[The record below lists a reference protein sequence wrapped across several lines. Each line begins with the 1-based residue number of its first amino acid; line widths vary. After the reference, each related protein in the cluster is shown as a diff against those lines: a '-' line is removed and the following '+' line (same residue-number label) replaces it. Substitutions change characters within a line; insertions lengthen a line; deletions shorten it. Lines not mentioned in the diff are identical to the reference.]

1 MFSSPAPVYSKLIGE
16 IEVLVSTL
24 QDSNQNERAKLKAM
38 RSLSERFDTVSSVD
52 SLNSVA
58 DVVYNALLNVLH
70 SSSPQFILSSD
81 IQELRLLTLKL
92 IHQVPS
98 VGEKMKPFWTTAVST
113 LFRLI
118 AVENEQ
124 NGVICARILRD
135 ILHDMRVP
143 FTVEI
148 TQFMLFTLKMF
159 VSIPDMIKEMFGPKN
174 RQPVAHEPCDSFLQ
188 HHLDSFYRETVVYK
202 KDPEKGEG
210 FYMKYFTVVPKTS
223 QSVKLLAELPA
234 LIQIVNGF
242 HSKSVREEY
251 RSILCNAAK
260 FLYLAPTNEQRK
272 DPDFDLL
279 LFEDFLNAKSK
290 TMALFAD
297 TMDLTLTVLGS
308 DEAYL
313 PEAIL
318 NTLESVPSGSV
329 SIRREM
335 LVVIRQL
342 IHTRYRDKFA
352 PYSDRVFNEA
362 FALGD
367 DHTAKDQ
374 LRAYWLPLLGD
385 YVFNMRN
392 VLDHNTIMNGI
403 RLFSRYIFDCTLT
416 SNCQI
421 IAMRSLSVLSDV
433 MSQQKDRTGVH
444 PIHYFLLE
452 LFVHRLKGFCTEEL
466 MSKGKLPPKR
476 MKIDWLNNSTT
487 AAAAVGKG
495 AAATGAGAG
504 AGAGEAGAP
513 VPPTKPAEAQAT
525 ESVQEKNLSKSN
537 AEDAEQAEATKPQ
550 APESDDLVGLFFPS
564 YYYNIHST
572 TLFNF
577 FSPQDC
583 VFQCG
588 DVRFGFS
595 PMKLPFSLSEQ
606 RKFFKNLAI
615 SLRSI
620 LGHIVGRTQNLT
632 TEHFVS
638 GKILAPKHI
647 RILRD
652 YFRYGLNCLDTFF
665 MPSTRAPGSSITREE
680 KELMELFC
688 QCLGAVP
695 PLIFAEILS
704 SEFSM
709 VVRKVSLNET
719 LWTII
724 NLLSTVQRTS
734 SSLVAVGME
743 YILDNLVK
751 LGYGQDACVVEMK
764 LLKLIFSAVTAYPQ
778 QNEMVL
784 KSYMPRLISSCMD
797 MARSAEDAYNQLF
810 PLRLLLNQFSS
821 RIQSI
826 LFQAF
831 VPLVPRLLK
840 GQSFLMLMKE
850 LMVDMIL
857 GIPFPAFEKQLP
869 IVVEAIIE
877 ALNNFS
883 VNLGFS
889 ALRVLE
895 SIIDMPT
902 TSVAIKA
909 IRPVRV
915 HLLRAIWKVLREC
928 TDEKLATDL
937 WRCLS
942 KMGGLNRYLIVDP
955 ELVSNV
961 SSVNPQPSTCIQCSC
976 ESNFP
981 VALNYNIELHL
992 IFEQCY
998 TNVSQTLN
1006 DNALQVHSCVMCKNV
1021 LTILL
1026 GPHGINIDLF
1036 RNRFDTAEVQPWIDL
1051 GDNFNHPSRQM
1062 MINIIATVL
1071 LEDKACN
1078 DKLELTAFAKAILK
1092 TMICKAIDQQ
1102 ISDPAD
1108 SEENGKEQDYMDGL
1122 IVVDAV
1128 LKILKEN
1135 NSDLHEV
1142 ALKTIETMYNLANS
1156 ITGSVLKS
1164 SELQIFQY
1172 LFDRVISLSYER
1184 PYYTKLSCCNAMMTL
1199 IECNHMLWITD
1210 QMKTIIP
1217 CLIAMIIDNDEDF
1230 DRLILGTVHKC
1241 WSLLLSKVIEGA
1253 NSICRSEVC
1262 RRLVYIV
1269 LPYLTSSSESLRRF
1283 VKSSIE
1289 FASTEL
1295 DVSRTSIL
1303 KPYSRYL
1310 SILLSPEYFTFPLKS
1325 TILDQIA
1332 FLDAFSYVHSI
1343 EPSVIGF
1350 KEDSLEIRNF
1360 LEKLKMILQL
1370 SADNDTPA
1378 TMFSGVAGLRPGMSD
1393 NWDGMTE
1400 AAHRAE
1406 ELKLHATRALYTCFL
1421 RSSLDTRHKLVLY
1434 LVQTLIRS
1442 SKTIQEE
1449 AFRMLQEVIKENN
1462 WVSSEMLRLI
1472 FSSMT
1477 KLYEN
1482 IRGRHEDVGRTLLY
1496 CSRLY
1501 PSNVNQQGLLLATTL
1516 KTFSYKLT
1524 NFRSALAKDQS
1535 DYACYSYIL
1544 HMFGEMTEVDTTV
1557 VHNYLEA
1564 FVEMETLYTS
1574 LLANRFRSL
1583 LLPFTEK
1590 FPVKVTDVF
1599 FETDF
1604 FRDSNAIDL
1613 YIWLLKNPRSVKLRA
1628 VLYEQPSYLM
1638 SLISSKKK
1646 SKISYEDRTA
1656 VMLRLVL
1663 LLSKRDGRWLQNN
1676 SHIFNWAYSFYTSP
1690 NFSTRYSEQTPLWY
1704 YYWKTPKR
1712 LLKILLQFYRCNR
1725 YDFQLLLTILSAF
1738 NESFVT
1744 DLLFLIRYLER
1755 ELLYFPVEWKR
1766 QSFFKLAEMMEN
1778 PAISDSIKSTFIQTV
1793 IVPGMAEAMERG
1805 RVSQFIG
1812 PLPESPESAVQNNL
1826 MVTFVEKF
1834 LMSNIKD
1841 IHLRILISQMGCL
1854 FIKHASEHIA
1864 TKKSNVYLLNFLQF
1878 GWPCLQEEHKH
1889 MDPVVR
1895 YHGLMLISYAI
1906 CQFSINRQVIM
1917 QVLDSLI
1924 NATSVEARFV
1934 VRQAF
1939 SVLMLALSRMDDG
1952 MSYLLKPVKQILIEE
1967 HFSSAKTLHLLG
1979 LLLRNYLVFYFLRH
1993 DIMPYLIPLIQKLL
2007 ASEMNERVSSIEFR
2021 TIAVDLIETILK
2033 WEVVRKK
2040 RLVYFSNEGGSGSC
2054 PFSLQSKF
2062 SAHGSDRP
2070 IELSLMRPVVVNL
2083 LKVACKSHE
2092 QLLTTPPPPNPAV
2105 DMDYITKHC
2114 IQLVKRM
2121 FNGETLGSKIDP
2133 FLNLWIEDILLH
2145 TETPVNLTTIYV
2157 HLELLCTILSVMSNE
2172 RIMPILENIQRALLV
2187 CFSCP
2192 NTQITRS
2199 IYSLFSKLHAA
2210 FGEQQFPEMMA
2221 RLPILCEGVGN
2232 VLTDSLNAFENR
2244 NTGGIG
2250 TVYTAVTL
2258 LKAMSYGN
2266 PHYVEQFA
2274 SPLIRTLHRLTRDHI
2289 TSNDKTRT
2297 TSDLMLWCLDVLK
2310 PIMENISHDLQ
2321 RALLHN
2327 VLLVL
2332 IEKTNSLRLFGTIVL
2347 LVVEWMKMAKPTGP
2361 SLRER
2366 QIVLIKLMQCIDKKL
2381 PADTEVRKL
2390 FHNLVHSVYSSEEY
2404 RNTELIVKLEPAFL
2418 HALVAPFEETRNNF
2432 SEILES
2438 TLPMSPFGRLQYIMC
2453 TQTWEPLQQHNWI
2466 KLCSAIMLRA
2476 TKTSIPM
2483 VFSHVLPFR
2492 KHSVQTEL
2500 QLNEFEVDDSA
2511 NALIPH
2517 LLYFCHMHPDVASR
2531 IFINCI
2537 QSLWHSLTV
2546 DLKEHVSSWI
2556 NPFLACVAHTTL
2568 RGNAKNVIRTFLEG
2582 FISCD
2587 PLPDFSP
2594 FVLSYLG
2601 KAHNVWHLSMIGLEK
2616 MTFGSEM
2623 PLDDR
2628 LAFATYREA
2637 LHALADLHQQLN
2649 DFDMYCAALNRRPG
2663 INFCKEGLAKEQYG
2677 LFSDARRIY
2686 SNVFK
2691 ADSDFTL
2698 DFSDP
2703 DVGNEL
2709 RLCEERMLHCC
2720 QQMNMWDVVENCLQ
2734 TIGKDYPIL
2743 SLECAVRCGHWDML
2757 RDKLS
2762 VIETNCPKEWIW
2774 KASLYHGYMAFFFND
2789 EESATTTAIVERLV
2803 PSCQKLLI
2811 KEWRRLPKAITE
2823 AHIALMQSG
2832 QQVIELQECGEL
2844 WNTFVTPIV
2853 ELKRFTIRDVKNLLK
2868 VWNNE
2873 FRTGSRFLCDDQLAW
2888 SAIAAWRQQCM
2899 QLYNDLQ
2906 ILEQLGPYDQVGSEH
2921 AIVLSSLDTARCARK
2936 QLLFSTSLTI
2946 LLRANAHALL
2956 PLEDAYQVVHDTI
2969 KTMIRWSECEKD
2981 VTEKISMLVCTDRR
2995 IQRTFMDVFNKKQ
3008 MSKVI
3013 ALHGK
3018 TCSLMQK
3025 KDKAVSLYIRALKI
3039 DSSNVKACEF
3049 LADFY
3054 ERRFFETMSGDMLR
3068 IAIQCHLRVCCL
3080 GNEYKARLHFG
3091 RLFYLLK
3098 FDKTDLM
3105 MGKIFECLFTLPP
3118 QNLAFWIPQ
3127 LFDILCST
3135 LYGTWQQVIMHAA
3148 RMYPQCVYYH
3158 MVSLMPVYS
3167 VTIDESSAMDNKSAL
3182 LYKLYVN
3189 LKSKHPNMVYFMD
3202 NFIKELTNEVCQESP
3217 GEQLL
3222 RMVIQLE
3229 RCYQV
3234 VAFVNCYEPTDQQ
3247 RAHIFQKLSEIA
3259 SFLRESKLKSPD
3271 VLSVCEAA
3279 FDELRQVQLVFAE
3292 IPTILRKVF
3301 NLRKS
3306 AEQFLKQ
3313 SSSLM
3318 CKEKF
3323 CKSLLTLRPHTL
3335 DVLLPHLALNPTET
3349 IRPVYIHKFLP
3360 IVEFAQIGYLIGRRF
3375 HIVGTDG
3382 LTYTYFLFSNDQ
3394 MPNLRSTSRLL
3405 QLFRGVNQMLAKERL
3420 TASRHLQINVPVLIP
3435 IGPDHTC
3442 ILDDPNSKP
3451 IIQFFKQHLKM
3462 TGKVTEEEELIF
3474 TYYQELVSQQSAHA
3488 QVHAMLQRIFKKVQA
3503 TVRTADM
3510 IDQLRRCLPD
3520 SADFVT
3526 FRNQYFQYFLFCFQ
3540 QQMAAQLGLQNMLYY
3555 VMHLAPLYPEEL
3567 FVSMKS
3573 GQPVTFFLRYEIDSD
3588 NYFDGNMP
3596 VGFRLTPAMAEF
3608 FGMAI
3613 PGCMVPCAVAS
3624 ARVLLRRGF
3633 LHWIRPFVWDEI
3645 QSLVVGKSREEMIHH
3660 VHRCLSAVE
3669 NRLKTLADEEKGEA
3683 KIITLFNAAYCEDNL
3698 CRMDPAWHPWF

>member
-1 MFSSPAPVYSKLIGE
+1 MFASPAPAYSKLIGE

-58 DVVYNALLNVLH
+58 DVVYNTLLNVLH

-81 IQELRLLTLKL
+81 VQELRLLTLKL

-98 VGEKMKPFWTTAVST
+98 IGERMKPFWTTAVST

-135 ILHDMRVP
+135 ILHDIRVP

-148 TQFMLFTLKMF
+148 TQFMLFSLKMF
-159 VSIPDMIKEMFGPKN
+159 VSIPDMIKEMFGPRN

-202 KDPEKGEG
+202 KDPAKGEG
-210 FYMKYFTVVPKTS
+210 FYMKYFTIVPKTS

-242 HSKSVREEY
+242 HSKNIREEY

-260 FLYLAPTNEQRK
+260 FLYLAPTSEQRK

-392 VLDHNTIMNGI
+392 VLDQSTIMNGI
-403 RLFSRYIFDCTLT
+403 RLFSRYLFDCTLT

-433 MSQQKDRTGVH
+433 ISQQKDRTAIH
-444 PIHYFLLE
+444 PLHYFLLE
-452 LFVHRLKGFCTEEL
+452 LFIHRLKGFCKEEL
-466 MSKGKLPPKR
+466 ILKGKPPSPRR

-487 AAAAVGKG
+487 AAAAVGKTAATAA
-495 AAATGAGAG
+495 AAATATAT
-504 AGAGEAGAP
+504 A
-513 VPPTKPAEAQAT
+513 VPPKKPVEAQAT
-525 ESVQEKNLSKSN
+525 ESVQEKNESKSN
-537 AEDAEQAEATKPQ
+537 AEDAEPVEATKPQ
-550 APESDDLVGLFFPS
+550 APESDDM
-564 YYYNIHST
+564 
-572 TLFNF
+572 
-577 FSPQDC
+577 DC
-583 VFQCG
+583 VFQYG

-595 PMKLPFSLSEQ
+595 PTRVSFSSSEQ

-615 SLRSI
+615 SVRTI

-647 RILRD
+647 RMLRD
-652 YFRYGLNCLDTFF
+652 YFRLGFTCLDTFF
-665 MPSTRAPGSSITREE
+665 MPSVRAPGSSITREE

-688 QCLGAVP
+688 QCLGAIP

-704 SEFSM
+704 SEFSVNEIYYYYYCDFVQFIFIDLSFQL

-743 YILDNLVK
+743 YILDNLIK
-751 LGYGQDACVVEMK
+751 LGFGQDTCVVEMK
-764 LLKLIFSAVTAYPQ
+764 LLKLIFSAVTTYPQ
-778 QNEMVL
+778 QNEIVL
-784 KSYMPRLISSCMD
+784 KSYMPRLISSCLD
-797 MARSAEDAYNQLF
+797 LARSAEDAYNQLF

-821 RIQSI
+821 RIQST

-840 GQSFLMLMKE
+840 GQF
-850 LMVDMIL
+850 
-857 GIPFPAFEKQLP
+857 
-869 IVVEAIIE
+869 
-877 ALNNFS
+877 FS
-883 VNLGFS
+883 GNG
-889 ALRVLE
+889 
-895 SIIDMPT
+895 MPM
-902 TSVAIKA
+902 S
-909 IRPVRV
+909 
-915 HLLRAIWKVLREC
+915 
-928 TDEKLATDL
+928 KL
-937 WRCLS
+937 
-942 KMGGLNRYLIVDP
+942 GGLNRYLIVDP
-955 ELVSNV
+955 ELISNV
-961 SSVNPQPSTCIQCSC
+961 GSVNPQPSACIQCSC

-1006 DNALQVHSCVMCKNV
+1006 DNALQVHSCAMCRNV
-1021 LTILL
+1021 LMVLL

-1036 RNRFDTAEVQPWIDL
+1036 RNRFKISEIQPWTDL
-1051 GDNFNHPSRQM
+1051 GDNFTHPSRQM

-1078 DKLELTAFAKAILK
+1078 DSLELTTFAKTILR
-1092 TMICKAIDQQ
+1092 TMICKSIDQQ
-1102 ISDPAD
+1102 ISDPGNG
-1108 SEENGKEQDYMDGL
+1108 EENGKQDYMDAL

-1128 LKILKEN
+1128 VKILKEN
-1135 NSDLHEV
+1135 NSDLHEI
-1142 ALKTIETMYNLANS
+1142 ALKTIETMYDLANS

-1164 SELQIFQY
+1164 SELYLFQY
-1172 LFDRVISLSYER
+1172 MFDRVISLSYER
-1184 PYYTKLSCCNAMMTL
+1184 PYYIKLSCCNALMTL
-1199 IECNHMLWITD
+1199 IECNHLLWVTD
-1210 QMKTIIP
+1210 QMKVILP
-1217 CLIAMIIDNDEDF
+1217 CLIAIIIDNDEDF

-1241 WSLLLSKVIEGA
+1241 WTLLLSKVIESA
-1253 NSICRSEVC
+1253 NCICRSEVC

-1283 VKSSIE
+1283 VKSTIE

-1295 DVSRTSIL
+1295 DVSRASVL

-1325 TILDQIA
+1325 TMMDQIA
-1332 FLDAFSYVHSI
+1332 FLDAFSYIHSI
-1343 EPSVIGF
+1343 EPFIIAF

-1370 SADNDTPA
+1370 SAENDTPA
-1378 TMFSGVAGLRPGMSD
+1378 TLFSGVAGLRPCMSD

-1406 ELKLHATRALYTCFL
+1406 ELKLLATRALYTCFV

-1449 AFRMLQEVIKENN
+1449 AFRMLEEIKEKN
-1462 WVSSEMLRLI
+1462 WVSCEMLHLI

-1496 CSRLY
+1496 CSRLS
-1501 PSNVNQQGLLLATTL
+1501 PSNVNQQGILLASTL
-1516 KTFSYKLT
+1516 KSFSYKLT

-1544 HMFGEMTEVDTTV
+1544 QMFGEMTDVDTTV

-1590 FPVKVTDVF
+1590 FPVKVTNVF
-1599 FETDF
+1599 FDTDF

-1613 YIWLLKNPRSVKLRA
+1613 YIWLLKNSRSVKLRA
-1628 VLYEQPSYLM
+1628 VLYEQPCYLM
-1638 SLISSKKK
+1638 SLIAPKKK

-1676 SHIFNWAYSFYTSP
+1676 SHIFNWAYSFYTAP
-1690 NFSTRYSEQTPLWY
+1690 NFANRYSEQTPLWY

-1738 NESFVT
+1738 NENFVT

-1778 PAISDSIKSTFIQTV
+1778 PAISDSIKSTFIQTI

-1812 PLPESPESAVQNNL
+1812 PLPDSPEAAVQKNL
-1826 MVTFVEKF
+1826 VVTFVEKF
-1834 LMSNIKD
+1834 LLSDIKD

-1854 FIKHASEHIA
+1854 FIKHASEHIT

-1906 CQFSINRQVIM
+1906 CQFSINRQVIV
-1917 QVLDSLI
+1917 QVLDSLM

-1939 SVLMLALSRMDDG
+1939 AVLMLALSRMDDG
-1952 MSYLLKPVKQILIEE
+1952 MSYLLKPVRQILIEE
-1967 HFSSAKTLHLLG
+1967 HYSSAKTLHLLG

-1993 DIMPYLIPLIQKLL
+1993 DIMPYLVPLIQKLL
-2007 ASEMNERVSSIEFR
+2007 SSEVNEHVSSIEFR

-2040 RLVYFSNEGGSGSC
+2040 RLVYFPNEGGGYC

-2062 SAHGSDRP
+2062 VSYSSDRP
-2070 IELSLMRPVVVNL
+2070 IELSLMRSIVVNL

-2092 QLLTTPPPPNPAV
+2092 QLLIAPPPPNPAV
-2105 DMDYITKHC
+2105 DMDYMTKHC

-2121 FNGETLGSKIDP
+2121 FNGDILGSKVDS

-2157 HLELLCTILSVMSNE
+2157 HLELLCTIVTVMSNE
-2172 RIMPILENIQRALLV
+2172 RILPILESIQRALLV

-2199 IYSLFSKLHAA
+2199 IYSLFTKLHAA
-2210 FGEQQFPEMMA
+2210 FGEQQFPEVMA
-2221 RLPILCEGVGN
+2221 RLPILCEGVGT
-2232 VLTDSLNAFENR
+2232 VLTDALNTFENR
-2244 NTGGIG
+2244 STGGIG

-2274 SPLIRTLHRLTRDHI
+2274 NPLIRTLHRLTRDHI

-2310 PIMENISHDLQ
+2310 PIMESISHDLQ

-2404 RNTELIVKLEPAFL
+2404 RNTELITKLEPAFL
-2418 HALVAPFEETRNNF
+2418 HALVAPFEETRNSF

-2476 TKTSIPM
+2476 TKTTIPI
-2483 VFSHVLPFR
+2483 VFNHVLPFR
-2492 KHSVQTEL
+2492 KHSSWAEL

-2511 NALIPH
+2511 NAVIPH

-2531 IFINCI
+2531 IFINCV
-2537 QSLWHSLTV
+2537 QSLWLSLTV
-2546 DLKEHVSSWI
+2546 DLKEHVSSWV
-2556 NPFLACVAHTTL
+2556 NPFLACVTHTTL
-2568 RGNAKNVIRTFLEG
+2568 RGNAKNVIRTFLEA

-2623 PLDDR
+2623 PVDDR

-2663 INFCKEGLAKEQYG
+2663 INFCKEGLIKEQYG
-2677 LFSDARRIY
+2677 LFSEARRIY
-2686 SNVFK
+2686 CNVFK

-2703 DVGNEL
+2703 DVGNEI
-2709 RLCEERMLHCC
+2709 RICEERMLHCS
-2720 QQMNMWDVVENCLQ
+2720 QQLNMWDSMENCLQ
-2734 TIGKDYPIL
+2734 TIGKDYPVL
-2743 SLECAVRCGHWDML
+2743 TLECAVRCGHWDML
-2757 RDKLS
+2757 RDRLS
-2762 VIETNCPKEWIW
+2762 VVETNCPKEWIW
-2774 KASLYHGYMAFFFND
+2774 KASLYHGYLAFFFND

-2803 PSCQKLLI
+2803 PSCQRLLI
-2811 KEWRRLPKAITE
+2811 KEWRRLPKTITE
-2823 AHIALMQSG
+2823 AHIALMQCG

-2844 WNTFVTPIV
+2844 WNTFVSPSV
-2853 ELKRFTIRDVKNLLK
+2853 ELKRFTIKDLKTLLK
-2868 VWNNE
+2868 VWKNE

-2888 SAIAAWRQQCM
+2888 SAIATWRQQCM

-2906 ILEQLGPYDQVGSEH
+2906 ILEQLGPYDQVASEH
-2921 AIVLSSLDTARCARK
+2921 AIVLPSLDTARCARK

-2946 LLRANAHALL
+2946 LLRANSHALL

-2981 VTEKISMLVCTDRR
+2981 VTEKVSMLVSTDRR
-2995 IQRTFMDVFNKKQ
+2995 IQRTFMDVFTKKQ

-3025 KDKAVSLYIRALKI
+3025 KEKAVSLYIKALKI
-3039 DSSNVKACEF
+3039 DSSNIKACEF

-3054 ERRFFETMSGDMLR
+3054 ERRFFESMSGDMLR
-3068 IAIQCHLRVCCL
+3068 VAIQCHLRVCCL

-3158 MVSLMPVYS
+3158 MVSLMPVYG
-3167 VTIDESSAMDNKSAL
+3167 VVIDESSAMDNKSAL

-3189 LKSKHPNMVYFMD
+3189 LKLKHPNMVYFMD
-3202 NFIKELTNEVCQESP
+3202 NFIKELTNEVCRESP

-3247 RAHIFQKLSEIA
+3247 RAHIFQKLSEIG
-3259 SFLRESKLKSPD
+3259 SFLRESKFKSPA
-3271 VLSVCEAA
+3271 VVSVCEAA

-3292 IPTILRKVF
+3292 IPTILRKVS

-3313 SSSLM
+3313 TGSLI

-3349 IRPVYIHKFLP
+3349 NRPVYIHKFLP
-3360 IVEFAQIGYLIGRRF
+3360 TVECAQIGYLIGRRF

-3451 IIQFFKQHLKM
+3451 MIEFLKQHLKIA
-3462 TGKVTEEEELIF
+3462 GKVTEEEELIF

-3510 IDQLRRCLPD
+3510 IEQLRRCLPD
-3520 SADFVT
+3520 SADFVA
-3526 FRNQYFQYFLFCFQ
+3526 FRN
-3540 QQMAAQLGLQNMLYY
+3540 QMAAQLGLQNMLYY

-3567 FVSMKS
+3567 FISMKS

-3608 FGMAI
+3608 FGIAI

-3645 QSLVVGKSREEMIHH
+3645 ASLVVGKSREEMIHH

>member
-1 MFSSPAPVYSKLIGE
+1 
-16 IEVLVSTL
+16 
-24 QDSNQNERAKLKAM
+24 
-38 RSLSERFDTVSSVD
+38 
-52 SLNSVA
+52 
-58 DVVYNALLNVLH
+58 
-70 SSSPQFILSSD
+70 
-81 IQELRLLTLKL
+81 
-92 IHQVPS
+92 
-98 VGEKMKPFWTTAVST
+98 
-113 LFRLI
+113 
-118 AVENEQ
+118 
-124 NGVICARILRD
+124 
-135 ILHDMRVP
+135 
-143 FTVEI
+143 
-148 TQFMLFTLKMF
+148 MLFTLKMF

-260 FLYLAPTNEQRK
+260 FLYLAPTSEQR
-272 DPDFDLL
+272 F
-279 LFEDFLNAKSK
+279 FECKIQNNGI
-290 TMALFAD
+290 
-297 TMDLTLTVLGS
+297 TVLGS

-392 VLDHNTIMNGI
+392 VLDLNTIMNGI

-433 MSQQKDRTGVH
+433 ISQQKDRTGVH

-466 MSKGKLPPKR
+466 MSKGKL
-476 MKIDWLNNSTT
+476 L
-487 AAAAVGKG
+487 
-495 AAATGAGAG
+495 
-504 AGAGEAGAP
+504 
-513 VPPTKPAEAQAT
+513 AT

-537 AEDAEQAEATKPQ
+537 ADDAEQAEATKPQ
-550 APESDDLVGLFFPS
+550 APESDDF
-564 YYYNIHST
+564 
-572 TLFNF
+572 
-577 FSPQDC
+577 DC

-810 PLRLLLNQFSS
+810 PLRLLLSQFSS

-840 GQSFLMLMKE
+840 DLRSFLMLSYRREVKE
-850 LMVDMIL
+850 LMVDLIL
-857 GIPFPAFEKQLP
+857 GIPFPAFEKHLP

-1036 RNRFDTAEVQPWIDL
+1036 RN
-1051 GDNFNHPSRQM
+1051 SR
-1062 MINIIATVL
+1062 IYVIHTHSCVIV
-1071 LEDKACN
+1071 EDKACN
-1078 DKLELTAFAKAILK
+1078 DKLELTEFAKAILK

-1108 SEENGKEQDYMDGL
+1108 SEDNGKEQDYMDGL

-1332 FLDAFSYVHSI
+1332 FLDAFSYVHSV

-1393 NWDGMTE
+1393 NWDGMTD

-1613 YIWLLKNPRSVKLRA
+1613 YIWLLKNPLSVKLRA

-1766 QSFFKLAEMMEN
+1766 HSFFKLAEMMEN

-1993 DIMPYLIPLIQKLL
+1993 DIMPYLVPLIQKLL

-2040 RLVYFSNEGGSGSC
+2040 RLVYFSNEGSGSC

-2199 IYSLFSKLHAA
+2199 IYSLFTKLHAA

-2390 FHNLVHSVYSSEEY
+2390 FHNLVHSVSEEY

-2466 KLCSAIMLRA
+2466 KLCSAVREETA

-2556 NPFLACVAHTTL
+2556 NPFLACVTHTTL

-2803 PSCQKLLI
+2803 PSCQRLLI

-2995 IQRTFMDVFNKKQ
+2995 IQRTFTDVFNKKQ

-3018 TCSLMQK
+3018 TCSLMQ
-3025 KDKAVSLYIRALKI
+3025 
-3039 DSSNVKACEF
+3039 N
-3049 LADFY
+3049 
-3054 ERRFFETMSGDMLR
+3054 MSGDMLR

-3189 LKSKHPNMVYFMD
+3189 LKLKHPNMVYFMD

-3526 FRNQYFQYFLFCFQ
+3526 FRNQ
-3540 QQMAAQLGLQNMLYY
+3540 MAAQLGLQNMLYY

-3573 GQPVTFFLRYEIDSD
+3573 GQPITFFLRYEIDSD

-3669 NRLKTLADEEKGEA
+3669 NRLKTDEEKGEA

>member
-1 MFSSPAPVYSKLIGE
+1 MFASPAPAYSKLIGE

-58 DVVYNALLNVLH
+58 DVVYNTLLNVLH

-81 IQELRLLTLKL
+81 VQELRLLTLKL

-98 VGEKMKPFWTTAVST
+98 IGERMKPFWTTAVST

-135 ILHDMRVP
+135 ILHDIRVP

-148 TQFMLFTLKMF
+148 TQFMLFSLKMF
-159 VSIPDMIKEMFGPKN
+159 VSIPDMIKEMFGPRN

-202 KDPEKGEG
+202 KDPAKGEG
-210 FYMKYFTVVPKTS
+210 FYMKYFTIVPKTS

-242 HSKSVREEY
+242 HSKNIREEY

-260 FLYLAPTNEQRK
+260 FLYLAPTSEQRK

-392 VLDHNTIMNGI
+392 VLDQSTIMNGI
-403 RLFSRYIFDCTLT
+403 RLFSRYLFDCTLT

-433 MSQQKDRTGVH
+433 ISQQKDRTAIH
-444 PIHYFLLE
+444 PLHYFLLE
-452 LFVHRLKGFCTEEL
+452 LFIHRLKGFCKEEL
-466 MSKGKLPPKR
+466 ILKGKPPSPRR

-487 AAAAVGKG
+487 AAAAVGKTAATAA
-495 AAATGAGAG
+495 AAATATAT
-504 AGAGEAGAP
+504 A
-513 VPPTKPAEAQAT
+513 VPPKKPVEAQAT
-525 ESVQEKNLSKSN
+525 ESVQEKNESKSN
-537 AEDAEQAEATKPQ
+537 AEDAEPVEATKPQ
-550 APESDDLVGLFFPS
+550 APESDDM
-564 YYYNIHST
+564 
-572 TLFNF
+572 
-577 FSPQDC
+577 DC
-583 VFQCG
+583 VFQYG

-595 PMKLPFSLSEQ
+595 PTRVSFSSSEQ

-615 SLRSI
+615 SVRTI

-647 RILRD
+647 RMLRD
-652 YFRYGLNCLDTFF
+652 YFRLGFTCLDTFF
-665 MPSTRAPGSSITREE
+665 MPSVRAPGSSITREE

-688 QCLGAVP
+688 QCLGAIP

-704 SEFSM
+704 SEFSVNEIYYYYYCDFVQFIFIDLSFQL

-743 YILDNLVK
+743 YILDNLIK
-751 LGYGQDACVVEMK
+751 LGFGQDTCVVEMK
-764 LLKLIFSAVTAYPQ
+764 LLKLIFSAVTTYPQ
-778 QNEMVL
+778 QNEIVL
-784 KSYMPRLISSCMD
+784 KSYMPRLISSCLD
-797 MARSAEDAYNQLF
+797 LARSAEDAYNQLF

-821 RIQSI
+821 RIQST

-840 GQSFLMLMKE
+840 GQF
-850 LMVDMIL
+850 
-857 GIPFPAFEKQLP
+857 
-869 IVVEAIIE
+869 
-877 ALNNFS
+877 FS
-883 VNLGFS
+883 GNG
-889 ALRVLE
+889 
-895 SIIDMPT
+895 MPM
-902 TSVAIKA
+902 S
-909 IRPVRV
+909 
-915 HLLRAIWKVLREC
+915 
-928 TDEKLATDL
+928 KL
-937 WRCLS
+937 
-942 KMGGLNRYLIVDP
+942 GGLNRYLIVDP
-955 ELVSNV
+955 ELISNV
-961 SSVNPQPSTCIQCSC
+961 GSVNPQPSACIQCSC

-1006 DNALQVHSCVMCKNV
+1006 DNALQVHSCAMCRNV
-1021 LTILL
+1021 LMVLL

-1036 RNRFDTAEVQPWIDL
+1036 RNRFKISEIQPWTDL
-1051 GDNFNHPSRQM
+1051 GDNFTHPSRQM

-1078 DKLELTAFAKAILK
+1078 DSLELTTFAKTILR
-1092 TMICKAIDQQ
+1092 TMICKSIDQQ
-1102 ISDPAD
+1102 ISDPGNG
-1108 SEENGKEQDYMDGL
+1108 EENGKQDYMDAL

-1128 LKILKEN
+1128 VKILKEN
-1135 NSDLHEV
+1135 NSDLHEI
-1142 ALKTIETMYNLANS
+1142 ALKTIETMYDLANS

-1164 SELQIFQY
+1164 SELYLFQY
-1172 LFDRVISLSYER
+1172 MFDRVISLSYER
-1184 PYYTKLSCCNAMMTL
+1184 PYYIKLSCCNALMTL
-1199 IECNHMLWITD
+1199 IECNHLLWVTD
-1210 QMKTIIP
+1210 QMKVILP
-1217 CLIAMIIDNDEDF
+1217 CLIAIIIDNDEDF

-1241 WSLLLSKVIEGA
+1241 WTLLLSKVIESA
-1253 NSICRSEVC
+1253 NCICRSEVC

-1283 VKSSIE
+1283 VKSTIE

-1295 DVSRTSIL
+1295 DVSRASVL

-1325 TILDQIA
+1325 TMMDQIA
-1332 FLDAFSYVHSI
+1332 FLDAFSYIHSI
-1343 EPSVIGF
+1343 EPFIIAF

-1370 SADNDTPA
+1370 SAENDTPA
-1378 TMFSGVAGLRPGMSD
+1378 TLFSGVAGLRPCMSD

-1406 ELKLHATRALYTCFL
+1406 ELKLLATRALYTCFV

-1449 AFRMLQEVIKENN
+1449 AFRMLEEIKEKN
-1462 WVSSEMLRLI
+1462 WVSCEMLHLI

-1496 CSRLY
+1496 CSRLS
-1501 PSNVNQQGLLLATTL
+1501 PSNVNQQGILLASTL
-1516 KTFSYKLT
+1516 KSFSYKLT

-1544 HMFGEMTEVDTTV
+1544 QMFGEMTDVDTTV

-1590 FPVKVTDVF
+1590 FPVKVTNVF
-1599 FETDF
+1599 FDTDF

-1613 YIWLLKNPRSVKLRA
+1613 YIWLLKNSRSVKLRA
-1628 VLYEQPSYLM
+1628 VLYEQPCYLM
-1638 SLISSKKK
+1638 SLIAPKKK

-1676 SHIFNWAYSFYTSP
+1676 SHIFNWAYSFYTAP
-1690 NFSTRYSEQTPLWY
+1690 NFANRYSEQTPLWY

-1738 NESFVT
+1738 NENFVT

-1778 PAISDSIKSTFIQTV
+1778 PAISDSIKSTFIQTI

-1812 PLPESPESAVQNNL
+1812 PLPDSPEAAVQKNL
-1826 MVTFVEKF
+1826 VVTFVEKF
-1834 LMSNIKD
+1834 LLSDIKD

-1854 FIKHASEHIA
+1854 FIKHASEHIT

-1906 CQFSINRQVIM
+1906 CQFSINRQVIV
-1917 QVLDSLI
+1917 QVLDSLM

-1939 SVLMLALSRMDDG
+1939 AVLMLALSRMDDG
-1952 MSYLLKPVKQILIEE
+1952 MSYLLKPVRQILIEE
-1967 HFSSAKTLHLLG
+1967 HYSSAKTLHLLG

-1993 DIMPYLIPLIQKLL
+1993 DIMPYLVPLIQKLL
-2007 ASEMNERVSSIEFR
+2007 SSEVNEHVSSIEFR

-2040 RLVYFSNEGGSGSC
+2040 RLVYFPNEGGGYC

-2062 SAHGSDRP
+2062 VSYSSDRP
-2070 IELSLMRPVVVNL
+2070 IELSLMRSIVVNL

-2092 QLLTTPPPPNPAV
+2092 QLLIAPPPPNPAV
-2105 DMDYITKHC
+2105 DMDYMTKHC

-2121 FNGETLGSKIDP
+2121 FNGDILGSKVDS

-2157 HLELLCTILSVMSNE
+2157 HLELLCTIVTVMSNE
-2172 RIMPILENIQRALLV
+2172 RILPILESIQRALLV

-2199 IYSLFSKLHAA
+2199 IYSLFTKLHAA
-2210 FGEQQFPEMMA
+2210 FGEQQFPEVMA
-2221 RLPILCEGVGN
+2221 RLPILCEGVGT
-2232 VLTDSLNAFENR
+2232 VLTDALNTFENR
-2244 NTGGIG
+2244 STGGIG

-2274 SPLIRTLHRLTRDHI
+2274 NPLIRTLHRLTRDHI

-2310 PIMENISHDLQ
+2310 PIMESISHDLQ

-2404 RNTELIVKLEPAFL
+2404 RNTELITKLEPAFL
-2418 HALVAPFEETRNNF
+2418 HALVAPFEETRNSF

-2476 TKTSIPM
+2476 TKTTIPI
-2483 VFSHVLPFR
+2483 VFNHVLPFR
-2492 KHSVQTEL
+2492 KHSSWAEL

-2511 NALIPH
+2511 NAVIPH

-2531 IFINCI
+2531 IFINCV
-2537 QSLWHSLTV
+2537 QSLWLSLTV
-2546 DLKEHVSSWI
+2546 DLKEHVSSWV
-2556 NPFLACVAHTTL
+2556 NPFLACVTHTTL
-2568 RGNAKNVIRTFLEG
+2568 RGNAKNVIRTFLEA

-2623 PLDDR
+2623 PVDDR

-2663 INFCKEGLAKEQYG
+2663 INFCKEGLIKEQYG
-2677 LFSDARRIY
+2677 LFSEARRIY
-2686 SNVFK
+2686 CNVFK

-2703 DVGNEL
+2703 DVGNEI
-2709 RLCEERMLHCC
+2709 RICEERMLHCS
-2720 QQMNMWDVVENCLQ
+2720 QQLNMWDSMENCLQ
-2734 TIGKDYPIL
+2734 TIGKDYPVL
-2743 SLECAVRCGHWDML
+2743 TLECAVRCGHWDML
-2757 RDKLS
+2757 RDRLS
-2762 VIETNCPKEWIW
+2762 VVETNCPKEWIW
-2774 KASLYHGYMAFFFND
+2774 KASLYHGYLAFFFND

-2803 PSCQKLLI
+2803 PSCQRLLI
-2811 KEWRRLPKAITE
+2811 KEWRRLPKTITE
-2823 AHIALMQSG
+2823 AHIALMQCG

-2844 WNTFVTPIV
+2844 WNTFVSPSV
-2853 ELKRFTIRDVKNLLK
+2853 ELKRFTIKDLKTLLK
-2868 VWNNE
+2868 VWKNE

-2888 SAIAAWRQQCM
+2888 SAIATWRQQCM

-2906 ILEQLGPYDQVGSEH
+2906 ILEQLGPYDQVASEH
-2921 AIVLSSLDTARCARK
+2921 AIVLPSLDTARCARK

-2946 LLRANAHALL
+2946 LLRANSHALL

-2981 VTEKISMLVCTDRR
+2981 VTEKVSMLVSTDRR
-2995 IQRTFMDVFNKKQ
+2995 IQRTFMDVFTKKQ

-3025 KDKAVSLYIRALKI
+3025 KEKAVSLYIKALKI
-3039 DSSNVKACEF
+3039 DSSNIKACEF

-3054 ERRFFETMSGDMLR
+3054 ERRFFESMSGDMLR
-3068 IAIQCHLRVCCL
+3068 VAIQCHLRVCCL

-3158 MVSLMPVYS
+3158 MVSLMPVYG
-3167 VTIDESSAMDNKSAL
+3167 VVIDESSAMDNKSAL

-3189 LKSKHPNMVYFMD
+3189 LKLKHPNMVYFMD
-3202 NFIKELTNEVCQESP
+3202 NFIKELTNEVCRESP

-3247 RAHIFQKLSEIA
+3247 RAHIFQKLSEIG
-3259 SFLRESKLKSPD
+3259 SFLRESKFKSPA
-3271 VLSVCEAA
+3271 VVSVCEAA

-3292 IPTILRKVF
+3292 IPTILRKVS

-3313 SSSLM
+3313 TGSLI

-3349 IRPVYIHKFLP
+3349 NRPVYIHKFLP
-3360 IVEFAQIGYLIGRRF
+3360 TVECAQIGYLIGRRF

-3405 QLFRGVNQMLAKERL
+3405 QLFRGVNQMLAKERFIVVIIVGSLLFNWSFICVVFILFQL

-3451 IIQFFKQHLKM
+3451 MIEFLKQHLKIA
-3462 TGKVTEEEELIF
+3462 GKVTEEEELIF

-3510 IDQLRRCLPD
+3510 IEQLRRCLPD
-3520 SADFVT
+3520 SADFVA
-3526 FRNQYFQYFLFCFQ
+3526 FRN
-3540 QQMAAQLGLQNMLYY
+3540 QMAAQLGLQNMLYY

-3567 FVSMKS
+3567 FISMKS

-3608 FGMAI
+3608 FGIAI

-3645 QSLVVGKSREEMIHH
+3645 ASLVVGKSREEMIHH

>member
-24 QDSNQNERAKLKAM
+24 QDSNQSNDYNVNYNFLIICLCLVDERAKLKAM

-58 DVVYNALLNVLH
+58 DVVYNTLLNVLH

-118 AVENEQ
+118 A
-124 NGVICARILRD
+124 
-135 ILHDMRVP
+135 
-143 FTVEI
+143 I

-210 FYMKYFTVVPKTS
+210 FYMKY
-223 QSVKLLAELPA
+223 
-234 LIQIVNGF
+234 
-242 HSKSVREEY
+242 
-251 RSILCNAAK
+251 
-260 FLYLAPTNEQRK
+260 
-272 DPDFDLL
+272 
-279 LFEDFLNAKSK
+279 
-290 TMALFAD
+290 
-297 TMDLTLTVLGS
+297 TVLGS

-392 VLDHNTIMNGI
+392 VLDQSTIMNGI

-433 MSQQKDRTGVH
+433 ISQQKDRT
-444 PIHYFLLE
+444 
-452 LFVHRLKGFCTEEL
+452 
-466 MSKGKLPPKR
+466 
-476 MKIDWLNNSTT
+476 
-487 AAAAVGKG
+487 A
-495 AAATGAGAG
+495 
-504 AGAGEAGAP
+504 
-513 VPPTKPAEAQAT
+513 
-525 ESVQEKNLSKSN
+525 
-537 AEDAEQAEATKPQ
+537 
-550 APESDDLVGLFFPS
+550 
-564 YYYNIHST
+564 
-572 TLFNF
+572 
-577 FSPQDC
+577 
-583 VFQCG
+583 
-588 DVRFGFS
+588 
-595 PMKLPFSLSEQ
+595 
-606 RKFFKNLAI
+606 
-615 SLRSI
+615 
-620 LGHIVGRTQNLT
+620 
-632 TEHFVS
+632 EHFVS

-652 YFRYGLNCLDTFF
+652 YFRYGLICLDTFF

-688 QCLGAVP
+688 QC
-695 PLIFAEILS
+695 
-704 SEFSM
+704 
-709 VVRKVSLNET
+709 
-719 LWTII
+719 TII

-840 GQSFLMLMKE
+840 VKE
-850 LMVDMIL
+850 LMVDLIL
-857 GIPFPAFEKQLP
+857 GIPFPAFEKHLP

-955 ELVSNV
+955 EL
-961 SSVNPQPSTCIQCSC
+961 
-976 ESNFP
+976 
-981 VALNYNIELHL
+981 

-1036 RNRFDTAEVQPWIDL
+1036 RNSYVI
-1051 GDNFNHPSRQM
+1051 
-1062 MINIIATVL
+1062 V
-1071 LEDKACN
+1071 EDKACN

-1102 ISDPAD
+1102 ICTRHFAYFWLVFVMMKKFSLCNFSADPAD

-1217 CLIAMIIDNDEDF
+1217 CLIAMIIDNDED
-1230 DRLILGTVHKC
+1230 
-1241 WSLLLSKVIEGA
+1241 
-1253 NSICRSEVC
+1253 
-1262 RRLVYIV
+1262 
-1269 LPYLTSSSESLRRF
+1269 

-1449 AFRMLQEVIKENN
+1449 AFRMLQEVVIGKSCVFLFCIVASFQIKENN

-1535 DYACYSYIL
+1535 DYACYSYVL

-1574 LLANRFRSL
+1574 L
-1583 LLPFTEK
+1583 
-1590 FPVKVTDVF
+1590 
-1599 FETDF
+1599 
-1604 FRDSNAIDL
+1604 
-1613 YIWLLKNPRSVKLRA
+1613 WLLKNPRSVKLRA
-1628 VLYEQPSYLM
+1628 VLYDQPSYLM

-1676 SHIFNWAYSFYTSP
+1676 THIFNWAYSFYTSP
-1690 NFSTRYSEQTPLWY
+1690 NFSSRYSEVSGSLAWKTIISCHHHYHHLVVVLANTPLV
-1704 YYWKTPKR
+1704 
-1712 LLKILLQFYRCNR
+1712 
-1725 YDFQLLLTILSAF
+1725 LLLENSEASAENSVTIL
-1738 NESFVT
+1738 
-1744 DLLFLIRYLER
+1744 
-1755 ELLYFPVEWKR
+1755 P
-1766 QSFFKLAEMMEN
+1766 
-1778 PAISDSIKSTFIQTV
+1778 FIQTV

-1826 MVTFVEKF
+1826 VVTFVEKF

-1917 QVLDSLI
+1917 Q
-1924 NATSVEARFV
+1924 
-1934 VRQAF
+1934 
-1939 SVLMLALSRMDDG
+1939 
-1952 MSYLLKPVKQILIEE
+1952 
-1967 HFSSAKTLHLLG
+1967 
-1979 LLLRNYLVFYFLRH
+1979 
-1993 DIMPYLIPLIQKLL
+1993 
-2007 ASEMNERVSSIEFR
+2007 SSIEFR

-2033 WEVVRKK
+2033 WEV
-2040 RLVYFSNEGGSGSC
+2040 SGSC

-2062 SAHGSDRP
+2062 AAHGSDRP

-2145 TETPVNLTTIYV
+2145 TVIFSLFVCIFKTNNYNQLRPFAGDSSKFDNYIRPFGTSVYHYICHGEQRRDLMLRSLFAKFYSNFSRTK
-2157 HLELLCTILSVMSNE
+2157 ELCPFWKISNE
-2172 RIMPILENIQRALLV
+2172 P
-2187 CFSCP
+2187 C
-2192 NTQITRS
+2192 
-2199 IYSLFSKLHAA
+2199 LFVSVVPTL
-2210 FGEQQFPEMMA
+2210 
-2221 RLPILCEGVGN
+2221 
-2232 VLTDSLNAFENR
+2232 SR

-2390 FHNLVHSVYSSEEY
+2390 FHNLVHSVYS
-2404 RNTELIVKLEPAFL
+2404 
-2418 HALVAPFEETRNNF
+2418 
-2432 SEILES
+2432 
-2438 TLPMSPFGRLQYIMC
+2438 
-2453 TQTWEPLQQHNWI
+2453 
-2466 KLCSAIMLRA
+2466 
-2476 TKTSIPM
+2476 
-2483 VFSHVLPFR
+2483 HVLPFR

-2537 QSLWHSLTV
+2537 QSLWNSLTV

-2556 NPFLACVAHTTL
+2556 NPFLACVTHTTL

-2594 FVLSYLG
+2594 FVLSVCRISVYLSETDVICCCGYFLSFQYLG

-2686 SNVFK
+2686 SN
-2691 ADSDFTL
+2691 
-2698 DFSDP
+2698 
-2703 DVGNEL
+2703 
-2709 RLCEERMLHCC
+2709 
-2720 QQMNMWDVVENCLQ
+2720 
-2734 TIGKDYPIL
+2734 
-2743 SLECAVRCGHWDML
+2743 
-2757 RDKLS
+2757 
-2762 VIETNCPKEWIW
+2762 IETNCPKEWIW

-2803 PSCQKLLI
+2803 PSCQRLLI

-2832 QQVIELQECGEL
+2832 Q
-2844 WNTFVTPIV
+2844 
-2853 ELKRFTIRDVKNLLK
+2853 
-2868 VWNNE
+2868 
-2873 FRTGSRFLCDDQLAW
+2873 
-2888 SAIAAWRQQCM
+2888 
-2899 QLYNDLQ
+2899 
-2906 ILEQLGPYDQVGSEH
+2906 QLGPYDQVGSEH

-3018 TCSLMQK
+3018 TCSLMQ
-3025 KDKAVSLYIRALKI
+3025 
-3039 DSSNVKACEF
+3039 N
-3049 LADFY
+3049 
-3054 ERRFFETMSGDMLR
+3054 MSGDMLR

-3189 LKSKHPNMVYFMD
+3189 LKLKHPNMVYFMD

-3382 LTYTYFLFSNDQ
+3382 L
-3394 MPNLRSTSRLL
+3394 
-3405 QLFRGVNQMLAKERL
+3405 LFRGVNQMLAKERL

-3526 FRNQYFQYFLFCFQ
+3526 FRN
-3540 QQMAAQLGLQNMLYY
+3540 QMAAQLGLQNMLYY

-3698 CRMDPAWHPWF
+3698 NRTDPSANKLTKMNFTNLQFYMLTYAITRKRSVILDNGYRQFVYDLGQIVVVIY

>member
-1 MFSSPAPVYSKLIGE
+1 MFASPAPAYSKLIGE

-58 DVVYNALLNVLH
+58 DVVYNTLLNVLH

-98 VGEKMKPFWTTAVST
+98 IGERMKPFWTTAVST

-135 ILHDMRVP
+135 ILHDIRVP

-148 TQFMLFTLKMF
+148 TQFMLFSLKMF
-159 VSIPDMIKEMFGPKN
+159 VSIPDMIKEMFGPRN

-202 KDPEKGEG
+202 KDPAKGEG

-242 HSKSVREEY
+242 HSKNIREEY

-260 FLYLAPTNEQRK
+260 FLYLAPTSEQRK

-392 VLDHNTIMNGI
+392 VLDQSTIMNGI
-403 RLFSRYIFDCTLT
+403 RLFSRYLFDCTLT

-433 MSQQKDRTGVH
+433 ISQQKDRTAIH
-444 PIHYFLLE
+444 PLHYFLLE
-452 LFVHRLKGFCTEEL
+452 LFIHRLKGFCKEEL
-466 MSKGKLPPKR
+466 ILKGKPPSPRR

-487 AAAAVGKG
+487 AAAAVGKT
-495 AAATGAGAG
+495 AAAAAAAIATA
-504 AGAGEAGAP
+504 
-513 VPPTKPAEAQAT
+513 VPPKKPVEAQAT
-525 ESVQEKNLSKSN
+525 ESIQEKNESKSN
-537 AEDAEQAEATKPQ
+537 AEDAEPVEATKPQ
-550 APESDDLVGLFFPS
+550 APESDDM
-564 YYYNIHST
+564 
-572 TLFNF
+572 
-577 FSPQDC
+577 DC
-583 VFQCG
+583 VFQYG

-595 PMKLPFSLSEQ
+595 PTRVSFSSSEQ

-647 RILRD
+647 RMLRD
-652 YFRYGLNCLDTFF
+652 YFRLGFNCLDTFF
-665 MPSTRAPGSSITREE
+665 MPSVRAPGSSITREE

-688 QCLGAVP
+688 QSLGAIP

-704 SEFSM
+704 SEFSVNEIYYYYYYCDFVQFTFIDLSFQL

-743 YILDNLVK
+743 YILDNLIK
-751 LGYGQDACVVEMK
+751 LGFGQDTCVVEMK
-764 LLKLIFSAVTAYPQ
+764 LLKLIFSAVTTYPQ
-778 QNEMVL
+778 QNEIVL
-784 KSYMPRLISSCMD
+784 KSYMPRLISSCLD
-797 MARSAEDAYNQLF
+797 LARSADDAYNQLF

-821 RIQSI
+821 RIQST

-840 GQSFLMLMKE
+840 GQ
-850 LMVDMIL
+850 
-857 GIPFPAFEKQLP
+857 FEKFP
-869 IVVEAIIE
+869 DVELSSSLLDFRYVSVSHAYVHVYGCCMAKNIPLYYI
-877 ALNNFS
+877 ALS
-883 VNLGFS
+883 LQ

-895 SIIDMPT
+895 NMIDMPM
-902 TSVAIKA
+902 TSLAVKA

-915 HLLRAIWKVLREC
+915 NLLRAIWKVLREC
-928 TDEKLATDL
+928 SDEKLATDV

-942 KMGGLNRYLIVDP
+942 KLGGLNRYLIVDP
-955 ELVSNV
+955 ELISNV
-961 SSVNPQPSTCIQCSC
+961 GSVNPQPSACIQCSC

-1006 DNALQVHSCVMCKNV
+1006 DNALQVHSCAMCRNV
-1021 LTILL
+1021 LMVLL

-1036 RNRFDTAEVQPWIDL
+1036 RNRFKISEIQPWTDL
-1051 GDNFNHPSRQM
+1051 GDNFTHPSRQM

-1078 DKLELTAFAKAILK
+1078 DSLELTAFAKTILR
-1092 TMICKAIDQQ
+1092 TMICKSIDQQ
-1102 ISDPAD
+1102 ISDPGNG
-1108 SEENGKEQDYMDGL
+1108 EENGKQDYMDAL
-1122 IVVDAV
+1122 IVIDAV
-1128 LKILKEN
+1128 VKILKEN

-1142 ALKTIETMYNLANS
+1142 ALKTIETMYDLANS

-1164 SELQIFQY
+1164 SELYLFQY
-1172 LFDRVISLSYER
+1172 MFNRVISLSYER
-1184 PYYTKLSCCNAMMTL
+1184 PYYIKLSCCNALMTL
-1199 IECNHMLWITD
+1199 IECNHLLWVTD
-1210 QMKTIIP
+1210 QMKVILP
-1217 CLIAMIIDNDEDF
+1217 CLIAIIIDNDEDF

-1241 WSLLLSKVIEGA
+1241 WTLLLSKVIESA
-1253 NSICRSEVC
+1253 NCICRSEVC

-1283 VKSSIE
+1283 VKSTIE

-1295 DVSRTSIL
+1295 DVSRASVL

-1325 TILDQIA
+1325 TIMDQIA
-1332 FLDAFSYVHSI
+1332 FLDAFSYIHSI
-1343 EPSVIGF
+1343 EPFIIAF

-1370 SADNDTPA
+1370 SAENDTPA
-1378 TMFSGVAGLRPGMSD
+1378 TLFSGVAGLRPCMSD

-1406 ELKLHATRALYTCFL
+1406 ELKLLATRALYTCFV

-1449 AFRMLQEVIKENN
+1449 AFRMLEEIKEKN
-1462 WVSSEMLRLI
+1462 WVSCEMLHLI

-1496 CSRLY
+1496 CSRLS
-1501 PSNVNQQGLLLATTL
+1501 PSNVNQQGILLASTL
-1516 KTFSYKLT
+1516 KSFSYKLT

-1544 HMFGEMTEVDTTV
+1544 QMFGEMTDVDTTV

-1590 FPVKVTDVF
+1590 FPVKVTNVF
-1599 FETDF
+1599 FDTDF

-1613 YIWLLKNPRSVKLRA
+1613 YIWLLKNSRSVKLRA
-1628 VLYEQPSYLM
+1628 VLYEQPCYLM
-1638 SLISSKKK
+1638 SLIAPKKK

-1676 SHIFNWAYSFYTSP
+1676 SHIFNWAYSFYTAP
-1690 NFSTRYSEQTPLWY
+1690 NFANRYSEQTPLWY

-1738 NESFVT
+1738 NENFVT

-1778 PAISDSIKSTFIQTV
+1778 PAISDSIKSTFIQTI

-1812 PLPESPESAVQNNL
+1812 PLPDSPEAAVQKNL
-1826 MVTFVEKF
+1826 VVTFVEKF
-1834 LMSNIKD
+1834 LLSDIKD

-1854 FIKHASEHIA
+1854 FIKHASEHIT

-1906 CQFSINRQVIM
+1906 CQFSINRQVIV
-1917 QVLDSLI
+1917 QVLDSLM

-1939 SVLMLALSRMDDG
+1939 AVLMLALSRMDDG
-1952 MSYLLKPVKQILIEE
+1952 MSYLLKPVRQILIEE
-1967 HFSSAKTLHLLG
+1967 HYSSAKTLHLLG

-1993 DIMPYLIPLIQKLL
+1993 DIMPYLVPLIQKLL
-2007 ASEMNERVSSIEFR
+2007 SSEVNEHVSSIEFR

-2040 RLVYFSNEGGSGSC
+2040 RLVYFPNEGGGYC

-2062 SAHGSDRP
+2062 VSYSSDRP
-2070 IELSLMRPVVVNL
+2070 IELSLMRSIVVNL

-2092 QLLTTPPPPNPAV
+2092 QLLIAPPPPNPAV
-2105 DMDYITKHC
+2105 DMDYMTKHC

-2121 FNGETLGSKIDP
+2121 FNGDILGSKVDS

-2157 HLELLCTILSVMSNE
+2157 HLELLCTIVTVMSNE
-2172 RIMPILENIQRALLV
+2172 RIMPILESIQRALLV

-2199 IYSLFSKLHAA
+2199 IYSLFTKLHAA
-2210 FGEQQFPEMMA
+2210 FGEQQFPEIMA

-2232 VLTDSLNAFENR
+2232 VLTDALNTFENR
-2244 NTGGIG
+2244 STGGIG

-2274 SPLIRTLHRLTRDHI
+2274 NPLIRTLHRLTRDHI

-2310 PIMENISHDLQ
+2310 PIMESISHDLQ

-2404 RNTELIVKLEPAFL
+2404 RNTELITKLEPAFL
-2418 HALVAPFEETRNNF
+2418 HALVAPFEETRNSF

-2476 TKTSIPM
+2476 TKTTIPI
-2483 VFSHVLPFR
+2483 VFNHVLPFR
-2492 KHSVQTEL
+2492 KHSAWAEL

-2511 NALIPH
+2511 NAVIPH
-2517 LLYFCHMHPDVASR
+2517 LLYFCHMHPEVASR
-2531 IFINCI
+2531 IFINCV
-2537 QSLWHSLTV
+2537 QSLWLSLTV
-2546 DLKEHVSSWI
+2546 DLKEHVSSWV
-2556 NPFLACVAHTTL
+2556 NPFLACVTHTTL
-2568 RGNAKNVIRTFLEG
+2568 RGNAKNVIRTFLEA

-2623 PLDDR
+2623 PVDDR

-2663 INFCKEGLAKEQYG
+2663 INFCKEGLIKEQYG
-2677 LFSDARRIY
+2677 LFSEARRIY
-2686 SNVFK
+2686 CNVFK

-2703 DVGNEL
+2703 DVGNEI
-2709 RLCEERMLHCC
+2709 RICEERMLHCS
-2720 QQMNMWDVVENCLQ
+2720 QQLNMWDSMENCLQ
-2734 TIGKDYPIL
+2734 TIGKDYPVL
-2743 SLECAVRCGHWDML
+2743 TLECAVRCGHWDML
-2757 RDKLS
+2757 RDRLS
-2762 VIETNCPKEWIW
+2762 VVETNCPKEWIW
-2774 KASLYHGYMAFFFND
+2774 KASLYHGYLAFFFND

-2803 PSCQKLLI
+2803 PSCQRLLI
-2811 KEWRRLPKAITE
+2811 KEWRRLPKTITE
-2823 AHIALMQSG
+2823 AHIALMQCG

-2844 WNTFVTPIV
+2844 WNTFVSPSV
-2853 ELKRFTIRDVKNLLK
+2853 ELKRFTIKDLKTLLK
-2868 VWNNE
+2868 VWKNE

-2888 SAIAAWRQQCM
+2888 SAIATWRQQCM

-2906 ILEQLGPYDQVGSEH
+2906 ILEQLGPYDQVASEH

-2946 LLRANAHALL
+2946 LLRANSHALL

-2981 VTEKISMLVCTDRR
+2981 VTEKVSMLVSTDRR
-2995 IQRTFMDVFNKKQ
+2995 IQRTFMDVFTKKQ

-3025 KDKAVSLYIRALKI
+3025 KEKAVSLYIRALKI
-3039 DSSNVKACEF
+3039 DSSNIKACEF

-3054 ERRFFETMSGDMLR
+3054 ERRFFESMSGDMLR
-3068 IAIQCHLRVCCL
+3068 VAIQCHLRVCCL

-3158 MVSLMPVYS
+3158 MVSLMPVYG
-3167 VTIDESSAMDNKSAL
+3167 VVIDESSAMDNKSAL

-3189 LKSKHPNMVYFMD
+3189 LKLKHPNMVYFMD
-3202 NFIKELTNEVCQESP
+3202 NFIKELTNEVCRESP

-3247 RAHIFQKLSEIA
+3247 RAHIFQKLSEIG
-3259 SFLRESKLKSPD
+3259 SFLRESKFKSPA
-3271 VLSVCEAA
+3271 VVSVCEAA

-3292 IPTILRKVF
+3292 IPTILRKVS

-3313 SSSLM
+3313 TGSLI

-3349 IRPVYIHKFLP
+3349 NRPVYIHKFLP
-3360 IVEFAQIGYLIGRRF
+3360 TVECAQIGYLIGRRF

-3451 IIQFFKQHLKM
+3451 MIEFLKQHLKIA
-3462 TGKVTEEEELIF
+3462 GKVTEEEELIF

-3510 IDQLRRCLPD
+3510 IEQLRRCLPD
-3520 SADFVT
+3520 SADFVA
-3526 FRNQYFQYFLFCFQ
+3526 FRN
-3540 QQMAAQLGLQNMLYY
+3540 QMAAQLGLQNMLYY

-3567 FVSMKS
+3567 FISMKS

-3608 FGMAI
+3608 FGIAI

-3645 QSLVVGKSREEMIHH
+3645 ASLVVGKSREEMIHH